1 VIKVLIVED
10 DPMVREINEKFL
22 KRIEGYKICDS
33 VGSID
38 RSKEIILQNKPDLI
52 LLDIFFPQGKG
63 LELLKWTRK
72 KDLKIDVI
80 LITADRNMESV
91 EEAFRY
97 GAVDYIVKPFVF
109 DRFKEAMLQ
118 YRNRRKNLSSNED
131 IDQEIIDKYVFNEK
145 KTNSNLLEEIGDVK
159 GFSQYTYEKVIDY
172 IGDMKNK
179 SFTAQQVAKS
189 IGVSRI
195 TARRYLDL
203 LEKEQK
209 IILELEYGKVG
220 RPQNKY
226 RLKEE

>member
-1 VIKVLIVED
+1 MIKVLIVED

-22 KRIEGYKICDS
+22 KRVDGYKIYDS
-33 VGSID
+33 VGSIE
-38 RSKEIILQNKPDLI
+38 RAKEIILQGKPDLI

-63 LELLKWTRK
+63 LDLLKWTRK

-109 DRFKEAMLQ
+109 DRFKEAMIQ
-118 YRNRRKNLSSNED
+118 YRNRKKGLEANES
-131 IDQEIIDKYVFNEK
+131 INQEIIDKYVLNEK
-145 KTNSNLLEEIGDVK
+145 KTTNNLLEEIGDVK

-172 IGDMKNK
+172 IEEMKGK
-179 SFTAQQVAKS
+179 TFTAQEVAKS

-226 RLKEE
+226 RAKED

>member
-1 VIKVLIVED
+1 MIKVLIVED

-22 KRIEGYKICDS
+22 KRIEGYKLFDS
-33 VGSID
+33 VGSIEKA
-38 RSKEIILQNKPDLI
+38 KEVILQGKPDLI
-52 LLDIFFPQGKG
+52 LLDVFFPQGKG

-97 GAVDYIVKPFVF
+97 GAIDYIVKPFIF
-109 DRFKEAMLQ
+109 ERFKEAMLQ
-118 YRNRRKNLSSNED
+118 YKNRKQSLEANES
-131 IDQEIIDKYVFNEK
+131 INQEIIDKYVLNEK
-145 KTNSNLLEEIGDVK
+145 KTTNNLLEEIGDVK

-172 IGDMKNK
+172 IEMMKGK
-179 SFTAQQVAKS
+179 TFTAQQVAKS

-209 IILELEYGKVG
+209 IVLELEYGKVG

>member
-1 VIKVLIVED
+1 MIRVLIVED

-22 KRIEGYKICDS
+22 KKVEGYAIQAS
-33 VGSID
+33 VGSIEKAKEVILK
-38 RSKEIILQNKPDLI
+38 SKPHLI

-97 GAVDYIVKPFVF
+97 GAVDYIVKPFTF

-118 YRNRRKNLSSNED
+118 YKNRRVSLETNEAV
-131 IDQEIIDKYVFNEK
+131 DQDIIDKYAHNEK
-145 KTNSNLLEEIGDVK
+145 RSTSSLLDDIGEAK
-159 GFSQYTYEKVIDY
+159 GFSQYTYEKVIEY
-172 IGDMKNK
+172 IENMRGKT
-179 SFTAQQVAKS
+179 FTAQQVAKS

-203 LEKEQK
+203 LEKEEK
-209 IILELEYGKVG
+209 IVLELEYGKVG

-226 RLKEE
+226 RLKDE

>member
-1 VIKVLIVED
+1 MIKVLIVED

-22 KRIEGYKICDS
+22 KKIEGYKLCGS
-33 VGSID
+33 VGTIEKA
-38 RSKEIILQNKPDLI
+38 KEVILQNKPDLI

-80 LITADRNMESV
+80 LITADRNIESV

-97 GAVDYIVKPFVF
+97 GAIDYIVKPFVF
-109 DRFKEAMLQ
+109 ERFKEAMLQ
-118 YRNRRKNLSSNED
+118 YKNRRKSLEASESIN
-131 IDQEIIDKYVFNEK
+131 QEIIDKYVLNEK
-145 KTNSNLLEEIGDVK
+145 RYNNNFFEEIGDVK
-159 GFSQYTYEKVIDY
+159 GFSQYTYEKVIEF
-172 IGDMKNK
+172 IENMKGE
-179 SFTAQQVAKS
+179 SFTAQQVAKG

-209 IILELEYGKVG
+209 IVLELEYGKVG

>member
-1 VIKVLIVED
+1 MIKVLIVED

-22 KRIEGYKICDS
+22 KKIEGYKLCGS
-33 VGSID
+33 VGTIEKA
-38 RSKEIILQNKPDLI
+38 KEVILQSKPDLI

-80 LITADRNMESV
+80 LITADRNIESV

-97 GAVDYIVKPFVF
+97 GAIDYIVKPFVF
-109 DRFKEAMLQ
+109 ERFKEAMLQ
-118 YRNRRKNLSSNED
+118 YKNRKRSLEASESIN
-131 IDQEIIDKYVFNEK
+131 QEIIDKYVLNEK
-145 KTNSNLLEEIGDVK
+145 RVNNNFFEEIGDVK
-159 GFSQYTYEKVIDY
+159 GFSQYTYEKVIEF
-172 IGDMKNK
+172 IENMKGE
-179 SFTAQQVAKS
+179 SFTAQQVAKG

-209 IILELEYGKVG
+209 IVLELEYGKVG

>member
-1 VIKVLIVED
+1 MIKVLIVED

-22 KRIEGYKICDS
+22 KRVEGYKLCDS
-33 VGSID
+33 VGSIE
-38 RSKEIILQNKPDLI
+38 RAKEVILQDKPDLI
-52 LLDIFFPQGKG
+52 LLDVFFPQGKG

-97 GAVDYIVKPFVF
+97 GAVDYIVKPFIF
-109 DRFKEAMLQ
+109 ERFKEAMLQ
-118 YRNRRKNLSSNED
+118 YRNRKKNLEANES
-131 IDQEIIDKYVFNEK
+131 INQEIIDKYVLNEK

-172 IGDMKNK
+172 IEGMKGK
-179 SFTAQQVAKS
+179 TFTALQVAKC

>member
-1 VIKVLIVED
+1 MIKVLIVED

-22 KRIEGYKICDS
+22 KKIEGYKLCGS
-33 VGSID
+33 VGTIEKA
-38 RSKEIILQNKPDLI
+38 KEVILQNKPDLI

-80 LITADRNMESV
+80 LITADRNIESV

-97 GAVDYIVKPFVF
+97 GAIDYILKPFVF
-109 DRFKEAMLQ
+109 ERFKEAMLQ
-118 YRNRRKNLSSNED
+118 YKNRRKSLEASESIN
-131 IDQEIIDKYVFNEK
+131 QEIIDKYVLNEK
-145 KTNSNLLEEIGDVK
+145 RYNNNFFEEIGDVK
-159 GFSQYTYEKVIDY
+159 GFSQYTYEKVIEF
-172 IGDMKNK
+172 IENMKGE
-179 SFTAQQVAKS
+179 SFTAQQVAKG

-209 IILELEYGKVG
+209 IVLELEYGKVG

>member
-1 VIKVLIVED
+1 MIKVLIVED

-22 KRIEGYKICDS
+22 KRVEGYKICDS
-33 VGSID
+33 VGSVD
-38 RSKEIILQNKPDLI
+38 RAKDVILKNKPDLI

-63 LELLKWTRK
+63 LDLLKWTRK

-118 YRNRRKNLSSNED
+118 YKNRKKGLETNES
-131 IDQEIIDKYVFNEK
+131 INQEIIDKYVLNEK
-145 KTNSNLLEEIGDVK
+145 KPTSNLLEEIGDVK
-159 GFSQYTYEKVIDY
+159 GFSQYTYEKVLDY
-172 IGDMKNK
+172 IDEMKGK
-179 SFTAQQVAKS
+179 AFTAQEVAKS

-226 RLKEE
+226 KIKED

>member
-1 VIKVLIVED
+1 MIKVLIVED

-22 KRIEGYKICDS
+22 KRIEGYKLFDS
-33 VGSID
+33 VGSIE
-38 RSKEIILQNKPDLI
+38 RAKEIIMQGKPDLI
-52 LLDIFFPQGKG
+52 LLDVFFPQGKG

-97 GAVDYIVKPFVF
+97 GAIDYIVKPFVF
-109 DRFKEAMLQ
+109 ERFKEAMLQ
-118 YRNRRKNLSSNED
+118 YKNRKQSLEANES
-131 IDQEIIDKYVFNEK
+131 INQEIIDKYVLNEK
-145 KTNSNLLEEIGDVK
+145 KATNNLLEEIGDVK
-159 GFSQYTYEKVIDY
+159 GFSQYTYEKVLDY
-172 IGDMKNK
+172 IEIMKGK
-179 SFTAQQVAKS
+179 TFTAQQVAKS

-209 IILELEYGKVG
+209 IVLELEYGKVG